1 MFELPDVMRMAQQ
14 MARHAAARQ
23 VVISENV
30 AHADTPGYQARDLPS
45 FGATYGDG
53 LSMRATRAGHL
64 GFDAGSN
71 VPSARIDP
79 TTTTRAPNGNTV
91 SLEHQM
97 MRAAETRQSHDMALS
112 VYSSARSI
120 LRTALGN

>member
-45 FGATYGDG
+45 FGATYADG
-53 LSMRATRAGHL
+53 LSLRATRAGHF
-64 GFDAGSN
+64 GFDTAAG
-71 VPSARIDP
+71 VPAARTDP
-79 TTTTRAPNGNTV
+79 TTTTRSPNGNTV
-91 SLEHQM
+91 SLEHQI

-112 VYSSARSI
+112 VYSAARNI

>member
-1 MFELPDVMRMAQQ
+1 MFELPDVMRMAQH

-23 VVISENV
+23 VVLSENV

-45 FGATYGDG
+45 FGATYNNG

-64 GFDAGSN
+64 GFEDTGGIPA
-71 VPSARIDP
+71 ARID
-79 TTTTRAPNGNTV
+79 TTTPARSPNGNTV

-112 VYSSARSI
+112 VYSSARGI

>member
-45 FGATYGDG
+45 FGDVIGNG
-53 LSMRATRAGHL
+53 LSMRSTRAGHF
-64 GFDAGSN
+64 GFGAAGPE
-71 VPSARIDP
+71 VSARVD
-79 TTTTRAPNGNTV
+79 TTATSRSPNGNTV
-91 SLEHQM
+91 SLEQQM

-112 VYSSARSI
+112 VYASARNI
-120 LRTALGN
+120 LRKALGN